1 MAALH
6 SSSQLISPE
15 NTATPFIR
23 LPVEIIRQITGYL
36 PNSDIKSLRLTC
48 RSLSKSTVMRLQ
60 RVFLSANP
68 RNFTEIIWDDALLTG
83 AKLHPQTE
91 DEEQD
96 GVSDVSSDNTSDSDS
111 GCPRWFMSACE
122 NHLEEI
128 EDAKREDVERPFYMW
143 MARKIAA
150 LLPVEQSWEY
160 YQRLVQQER
169 EVLRSAAHVQAL
181 MPLNPFYNTP
191 MIRALSEGFDYPD
204 TTGKDW
210 PGFRSIVDALT
221 HNTAHK
227 VTELCIDA
235 HELETGLNIRLFEKP
250 NQYYKSFKALLTH
263 PTFRHLHIDLLVRRR
278 WDHVNFAVVLQ
289 NGHLGTNIPEIPY
302 DHREDCYV
310 PLQKIF
316 PLESLSPLQHFG
328 LGRFFVNQ
336 DDLLT
341 ILAALPVS
349 VRTIELGFLQFTQ
362 DRTHRPRITV
372 NVSYLYWH
380 PGRSVWIEKEV
391 DRFMYHGGINPFLDD
406 SSRLDPNLP
415 PLGIGRYRDAFDPG
429 FDRPHAGPGTL
440 VRLGYHRRPNG
451 WSEERITQ
459 YCRTL
464 PGEVHVE
471 A

>member
-96 GVSDVSSDNTSDSDS
+96 SVSDVSSDNASDSES

-143 MARKIAA
+143 MAQKTVA

-181 MPLNPFYNTP
+181 ELGLGRFPLLRRITIAPATYRMPLNPFYNTP
-191 MIRALSEGFDYPD
+191 MIRAFSEGFDYPD
-204 TTGKDW
+204 ATGKDW

-263 PTFRHLHIDLLVRRR
+263 PTFRHLHIDLLVRRP
-278 WDHVNFAVVLQ
+278 WDHANFAVVLQ
-289 NGHLGTNIPEIPY
+289 NGHLGCAI
-302 DHREDCYV
+302 
-310 PLQKIF
+310 
-316 PLESLSPLQHFG
+316 
-328 LGRFFVNQ
+328 
-336 DDLLT
+336 
-341 ILAALPVS
+341 
-349 VRTIELGFLQFTQ
+349 
-362 DRTHRPRITV
+362 
-372 NVSYLYWH
+372 
-380 PGRSVWIEKEV
+380 
-391 DRFMYHGGINPFLDD
+391 
-406 SSRLDPNLP
+406 
-415 PLGIGRYRDAFDPG
+415 
-429 FDRPHAGPGTL
+429 AGAG
-440 VRLGYHRRPNG
+440 V
-451 WSEERITQ
+451 
-459 YCRTL
+459 
-464 PGEVHVE
+464 